1 MPICAAA
8 RYPKRLRLNLMKA
21 TMTDRSQAASEGFNI
36 LQPSVHGPCRRVL
49 SGRGSACS
57 CMSFGGSSQAMAGQ
71 SVKAIVALYPIFGSR
86 PEGEPTLVWQAIAI
100 AAMLPLDITL
110 MVLGWLFSKISN
122 GFEKLS

>member
-8 RYPKRLRLNLMKA
+8 RCPKRLRPNLMKA
-21 TMTDRSQAASEGFNI
+21 TMTDRSQATSEGFNI
-36 LQPSVHGPCRRVL
+36 LHLLFMALAAVFFLGGLGVL
-49 SGRGSACS
+49 LYELWGLVTGN
-57 CMSFGGSSQAMAGQ
+57 GWQ
-71 SVKAIVALYPIFGSR
+71 SVKAIVALYSIFGSR
-86 PEGEPTLVWQAIAI
+86 PEGEPTLVWQAIAV